1 MHLFEGH
8 GYFFDLALGIHPR
21 LGEGESASVFKLGS
35 VQTSVNSAVNNIQV
49 VRQAKK
55 TEISVGIPP
64 FERKVDLRVGG
75 KKHVPP
81 PALAS
86 HASRGDRPRKGNM
99 GKDRRNRLMVS
110 GASQGLALPSVK

>member
-81 PALAS
+81 PPPWPATL
-86 HASRGDRPRKGNM
+86 RGGTDR
-99 GKDRRNRLMVS
+99 GKETWEKTGGTV
-110 GASQGLALPSVK
+110 